1 MIRTVHG
8 VVLVGGRSRR
18 MARPKQLLESDG
30 VPLVERAV
38 TALLEH
44 VDRVV
49 FAGDGPVPHSL
60 AGLPQLAVPE
70 ELAGPLAGVLAAMR
84 WDPNAAW
91 VVVACDMPNVSGEAV
106 SWLLDQR
113 QNGATAVMPRLPGGR
128 AEPLLAVYEPAAR
141 TLLEE
146 QVVRGRL
153 ALRHLAERGHVI
165 SPMPPPE
172 LHSAWINVNTPE
184 DLETHAR
191 SEV

>member
-1 MIRTVHG
+1 
-8 VVLVGGRSRR
+8 

-60 AGLPQLAVPE
+60 AGLPQLADPE
-70 ELAGPLAGVLAAMR
+70 DLAGPLAGVLAAMR

-91 VVVACDMPNVSGEAV
+91 VVVACDMPNVSGEVV